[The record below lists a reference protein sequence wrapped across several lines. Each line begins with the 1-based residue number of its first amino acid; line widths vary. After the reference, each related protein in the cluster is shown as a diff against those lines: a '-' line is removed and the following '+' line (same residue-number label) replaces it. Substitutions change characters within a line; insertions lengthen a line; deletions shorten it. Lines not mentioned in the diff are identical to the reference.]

1 MLENQLREYHEYVLR
16 VRRKTLSK
24 SGRSTKSTEEHKMIM
39 EAIKSGDRDL
49 AEKTANDHVINA
61 YENMV
66 KNGLYEAYP
75 SDEKRNGDKNGQD

>member
-1 MLENQLREYHEYVLR
+1 
-16 VRRKTLSK
+16 
-24 SGRSTKSTEEHKMIM
+24 M